1 MISDEKVVFHG
12 RRRNLERLKHKPNA
26 LAAIARLLALAHRR
40 EVATKDAAL
49 AAIAIQS
56 YQGIQASARE
66 TVARDNLALL
76 NRGLLHFSQ
85 TNWDIVLSRVDSSAN
100 DELAIL
106 HTLQWRDPT
115 GGTPGSPYIP
125 INFSDTVS
133 TSTDDYRIQWN
144 GSAFE
149 LLLPG
154 TVGTGL
160 LTGESSPGT
169 STPYAFPDDYAPLG
183 PTQHE

>member
-1 MISDEKVVFHG
+1 MKAPARAAPIPPNRKSQII
-12 RRRNLERLKHKPNA
+12 NHKSV
-26 LAAIARLLALAHRR
+26 LAFSLPELLVTIA
-40 EVATKDAAL
+40 VIGIL